1 LRSGYGK
8 PRAMATSLAGD
19 NASLGFACTVVAVVR
34 LRNRIRVAIAF
45 GVLPIL
51 LGSGATPSGEL
62 SGPPVPQPGY
72 HHLGAT
78 SDGTW
83 SGVLGRLTVEDP
95 SVRAGTFDFVA
106 TRFMAKAST
115 DTGVKWLEAGWAET
129 GWADPGTQRIY
140 TYDTNTDRW
149 TFYDQYPVKAG
160 DQVWIEIA
168 AASTG
173 PDPVWNAW
181 LWWHDSWHLL
191 TSQALPISEHATIEE
206 YVEVYVDPVHPGS
219 IAVPPVQVDNV
230 GLKPDPK
237 DPPQPWSDAIPT
249 AAGDG
254 ADGYCLD
261 FVVPYSTWRAGTC

>member
-1 LRSGYGK
+1 
-8 PRAMATSLAGD
+8 M
-19 NASLGFACTVVAVVR
+19 R

-45 GVLPIL
+45 GLLPLL
-51 LGSGATPSGEL
+51 LGSGATPSGAL

-83 SGVLGRLTVEDP
+83 SGVLGRLTVEHP

-140 TYDTNTDRW
+140 TYDTNTGRW
-149 TFYDQYPVKAG
+149 AFYDQYPVKPG

-168 AASTG
+168 ASSTG

-191 TSQALPISEHATIEE
+191 TSQALPIT
-206 YVEVYVDPVHPGS
+206 
-219 IAVPPVQVDNV
+219 
-230 GLKPDPK
+230 
-237 DPPQPWSDAIPT
+237 
-249 AAGDG
+249 
-254 ADGYCLD
+254 
-261 FVVPYSTWRAGTC
+261 